1 MPQFDPSTFSS
12 QIFWLVVT
20 FALLYWVVA
29 KIAVPRIGE
38 VLDQRARVI
47 QEDLDRALA
56 LKGETDQAVQAYEKA
71 MTAARDQAGEHMR
84 AVTNE
89 AKATADART
98 AELSAAVGKQ
108 VADAEARIAKA
119 KEDALASLRGIAADT
134 AKDVVAKLA
143 GLSPSQADLDAAVTA
158 ALKETK

>member
-20 FALLYWVVA
+20 FVLLYWVVA

-71 MTAARDQAGEHMR
+71 MAAARDQAGEHMR

-98 AELSAAVGKQ
+98 AELSATVGKQ
-108 VADAEARIAKA
+108 VAEAEARIAKA

>member
-1 MPQFDPSTFSS
+1 MPQFDPTTFSS
-12 QIFWLVVT
+12 QVFWLVVT
-20 FALLYWVVA
+20 FVLLYWVVA
-29 KIAVPRIGE
+29 KIAIPRIGE

-71 MTAARDQAGEHMR
+71 MAAARDQAGEHMR

-98 AELSAAVGKQ
+98 AELSAQVGKQ

-119 KEDALASLRGIAADT
+119 KEDALASLRGIAAET
-134 AKDVVAKLA
+134 ARDVVAKLA
-143 GLSPSQADLDAAVTA
+143 GLSPSQTELDAAVTA

>member
-20 FALLYWVVA
+20 FVLLYWVVA

-71 MTAARDQAGEHMR
+71 MAAARDQAGEHMR

-89 AKATADART
+89 AKATAEART

-108 VADAEARIAKA
+108 VSEAEARIVKA
-119 KEDALASLRGIAADT
+119 KEDALASLRGIAAET

-158 ALKETK
+158 ALKESK

>member
-1 MPQFDPSTFSS
+1 MPQFDPTTFSS
-12 QIFWLVVT
+12 QLFWLVISFIV
-20 FALLYWVVA
+20 LYWIVA

-38 VLDQRARVI
+38 VLEQRARVI

-56 LKGETDQAVQAYEKA
+56 LKAETDQAVAAYEKA
-71 MTAARDQAGEHMR
+71 MAAAREQAGEHMR

-89 AKATADART
+89 AKATAEART
-98 AELSAAVGKQ
+98 AELSAQVAKQ

-119 KEDALASLRGIAADT
+119 KDDALASLKGIAADT
-134 AKDVVAKLA
+134 ARDVVAKLA
-143 GLSPSQADLDAAVTA
+143 NLAPAQGDVEAAVAA

>member
-1 MPQFDPSTFSS
+1 MPQFDPSTYSS
-12 QIFWLVVT
+12 QVFWLVVT
-20 FALLYWVVA
+20 FVLLYWVVA

-56 LKGETDQAVQAYEKA
+56 LKAETDQAVQAYDKA
-71 MTAARDQAGEHMR
+71 MAAARDQAGEHMR

-89 AKATADART
+89 AKATADARMT
-98 AELSAAVGKQ
+98 ELATQVGKQ
-108 VADAEARIAKA
+108 VTDAEARIAKA

-143 GLSPSQADLDAAVTA
+143 GLSPAQADLDAAVTA

>member
-20 FALLYWVVA
+20 FVLLYWVVA

-47 QEDLDRALA
+47 QEDLNRALA

-71 MTAARDQAGEHMR
+71 MAAARDQAGEHMR

-98 AELSAAVGKQ
+98 AELSATVGKQ
-108 VADAEARIAKA
+108 VAEAEARIAKA

>member
-1 MPQFDPSTFSS
+1 MPQFDPSTFGS

-20 FALLYWVVA
+20 FVLLYWVVA

-71 MTAARDQAGEHMR
+71 MAAAREQAGEHMR

-98 AELSAAVGKQ
+98 TELSAAVGKQ
-108 VADAEARIAKA
+108 VAEAEARIAKA

>member
-12 QIFWLVVT
+12 QVFWLVVT
-20 FALLYWVVA
+20 FVLLYWVVA

-56 LKGETDQAVQAYEKA
+56 LKAETDQAVQAYEKA
-71 MTAARDQAGEHMR
+71 MAAARDQAGEHMR

-89 AKATADART
+89 AKATADARMT
-98 AELSAAVGKQ
+98 ELAAQVGKQ
-108 VADAEARIAKA
+108 VVDAETRIAKA

-143 GLSPSQADLDAAVTA
+143 GLSPAQADLDAAVAA

>member
-20 FALLYWVVA
+20 FVLLYWVVA

-71 MTAARDQAGEHMR
+71 MAAAREQAGDHMR

-98 AELSAAVGKQ
+98 AELSAQVGKQ

-119 KEDALASLRGIAADT
+119 KEDALASLRGIAAET

>member
-47 QEDLDRALA
+47 QDDLDRALA
-56 LKGETDQAVQAYEKA
+56 LKGETDQAVAAYEKA
-71 MTAARDQAGEHMR
+71 MAAAREQAGDHMR

-98 AELSAAVGKQ
+98 AELSAQVGKQ

-119 KEDALASLRGIAADT
+119 KEDAIASLRGIAAET